1 MIWRTKHRSLDLSR
15 HGVVMGILNV
25 TPDSFSDGGASP
37 ECGRATEHALRLLAE
52 GAAIIDIGGEST
64 RPGAEPVPLEEE
76 MRRVLPVVEALRKRA
91 PDCMISVDTSK
102 AAVAAAA
109 LDSGAAIINDVTA
122 LRGDPAM
129 AGTVARA
136 GAGLVLMHMQGTPR
150 TMQAQPAYG
159 DVVAE
164 VCAFLGER
172 LAAAVA
178 AGIAPECVAL
188 DPGIGFGKT
197 AEHNLELLRGLEAI
211 TGEGRPVVVGV
222 SRKGFLAQFVGN
234 ADMADRL
241 WPTVAMTA
249 LARTKGA
256 TVLRVHDVWPNL
268 AALKAAEAFMGG
280 PKGIPTWGGGQ

>member
-1 MIWRTKHRSLDLSR
+1 MIWKTARQALDLSV
-15 HGVVMGILNV
+15 HGVIMGILNV
-25 TPDSFSDGGASP
+25 TPDSFSDGGAYP
-37 ECGRATEHALRLLAE
+37 EFGRATEHALRLLAE

-64 RPGAEPVPLEEE
+64 RPGAEPVPVEEE

-91 PDCMISVDTSK
+91 PECLISVDTSK

-109 LDSGAAIINDVTA
+109 LDRGAAIINDVTA

-129 AGTVARA
+129 AQTVARA

-150 TMQAQPAYG
+150 TMQAQPVYG

-164 VCAFLGER
+164 VRAFLGER
-172 LAAAVA
+172 LAVAVA

-197 AEHNLELLRGLEAI
+197 AAHNVALLRDLEIIA
-211 TGEGRPVVVGV
+211 GDGRPVVVGV
-222 SRKGFLAQFVGN
+222 SRKGFLAQFAGGVELAG
-234 ADMADRL
+234 RL
-241 WPTVAMTA
+241 WPTVAITA

-256 TVLRVHDVWPNL
+256 RVMRVHDVSPNL
-268 AALKAAEAFMGG
+268 AALKAAEALTGYAGEFRL
-280 PKGIPTWGGGQ
+280 